1 MDQLL
6 LDSGTAIAPGSK
18 HTYTIHVPC
27 FHAGGTFMYYA
38 HFQGTSQSQSGR
50 GFGGA
55 FIVADSPTD
64 AYDANAWSTYLSNI
78 TQQIVSLSHLDASL
92 IQVETQGKKQYVSN
106 DTMLQDNAWLVN
118 GEIYPPM
125 PVHVNAWERWR
136 FLYQSP
142 STPIH
147 VRFEKHCDIL
157 LIAKEGTYVM
167 DVPRRVDRMYF
178 DVVSTVEILIRCS
191 NHSDMYI
198 NEIPSGFVYTHG
210 DTVRHHVPSW
220 TPQRAQYQGNLLSR
234 HIPFQHIGRVTLQK
248 DSIKAAQPHGKPLD
262 VRYLKPGHVCDAVVC
277 TSLNHAFHIKT
288 YAFQL
293 IHAEECSLLNNE
305 VGIRNWYLPGD
316 WQRTIRCS
324 RCIHVRFRLSPIAY
338 SLFLNSALF
347 AEFDAGSSIRLNFQN
362 GSVM

>member
-6 LDSGTAIAPGSK
+6 LDSGTAIAPGCK

-27 FHAGGTFMYYA
+27 FHAGGTFLYYA
-38 HFQGTSQSQSGR
+38 HHQGTSEAQSGR

-55 FIVADSPTD
+55 LIVADSSTD
-64 AYDANAWSTYLSNI
+64 AYDSNAWSTYLSNI

-92 IQVETQGKKQYVSN
+92 IQGEEQGKKRYSSN
-106 DTMLQDNAWLVN
+106 DTRLQENAWLVN
-118 GEIYPPM
+118 GELYPPM

-167 DVPRRVDRMYF
+167 DIPRRVERMYF

-198 NEIPSGFVYTHG
+198 NEMPSGFVYTHG
-210 DTVRHHVPSW
+210 ETVRSHVPSW
-220 TPQRAQYQGNLLSR
+220 TPRRAPYQDNLLSR
-234 HIPFQHIGRVTLQK
+234 HIQFQHLGYVTLQK
-248 DSIKAAQPHGKPLD
+248 DSIKAVLPHGKALNGRD
-262 VRYLKPGHVCDAVVC
+262 LKPGNACEAVVC
-277 TSLNHAFHIKT
+277 TSLNHVLHIKT

-293 IHAEECSLLNNE
+293 THAEECSFLNKE

-316 WQRTIRCS
+316 WQSTIRCS
-324 RCIHVRFRLSPIAY
+324 KCIHIRFRLLPSAY
-338 SLFLNSALF
+338 SFFLSSALF
-347 AEFDAGSSIRLNFQN
+347 SEFDAGSSILLRFQN
-362 GSVM
+362 GSIM